1 MAGDISD
8 LKEFEDS
15 SETFDSKEKK
25 LIELDKV
32 KEDKEEELT
41 KQKQLKAEMEQGI
54 MILGDKV
61 GIDQTEG
68 TTMREKLRLCNGKI
82 QELE

>member
-61 GIDQTEG
+61 GID
-68 TTMREKLRLCNGKI
+68 
-82 QELE
+82 